1 MSKLFLNRVQDLIS
15 VINSDL
21 PEIFLDTLS
30 KSDLEHAYILAYATP
45 RGKGSMGLMKATV
58 IVIRRTT
65 VFVARDRVRARP

>member
-1 MSKLFLNRVQDLIS
+1 MSKFLNRVQDLIS

-45 RGKGSMGLMKATV
+45 RGNGDGAF
-58 IVIRRTT
+58 
-65 VFVARDRVRARP
+65 VFVLREGEL